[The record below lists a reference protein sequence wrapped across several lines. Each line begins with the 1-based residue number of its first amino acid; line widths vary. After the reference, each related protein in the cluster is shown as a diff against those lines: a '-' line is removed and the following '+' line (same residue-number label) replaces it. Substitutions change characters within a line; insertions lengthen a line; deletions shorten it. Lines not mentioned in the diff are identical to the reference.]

1 VSPIPV
7 VCLDVDVRDVAFA
20 GAAEQARMLAE
31 GKITA
36 PALLDIYLDR
46 IARLDPQLN
55 SFRVV
60 LESSAR
66 QEAKDAQTRLD
77 AGERLP
83 LLGVP
88 VAIKDDIDVAG
99 QLTTFGSDA
108 VSTPK
113 SADAEVV
120 RRLREAGAVIIGK
133 TNVPELMMLPM
144 CESKT
149 FGATRNPWN
158 TDLTPGGS
166 SGGNGAALAAG
177 LVPLAVG
184 SDGGGSIRIPSSW
197 CGLYGLKTSRDL
209 VPLAP
214 RDEPW
219 CGLDVYGPMARS
231 VEDVALFLDVA
242 SSTPGPGGSFV
253 AAAAKGPGQLRIAW
267 STRVPPLVSDKVGDK
282 QKAAVKAA
290 AEDLLR
296 DTLGHVVEHRDQDLP
311 LLTIYG
317 YYLPRYLRGVRNDA
331 HPLPHKNRL
340 EIRTRCMAFL
350 GSLFPACFI
359 RWIRGREENIRKRVL
374 PLLEDFDVLITPGN
388 AQGPSRIGAYRC
400 KGPVLSLLA
409 ASDRVPF
416 YEVPNMTGQPAAV
429 VPWELDDD
437 GIPVSIQ
444 LIARPGDE
452 ATLLA
457 LSAQIEKHHAWAHR
471 RPLVS

>member
-1 VSPIPV
+1 VNPA
-7 VCLDVDVRDVAFA
+7 DVAFA
-20 GAAEQARMLAE
+20 GAAELARMLTA
-31 GKITA
+31 GTITA
-36 PALLDIYLDR
+36 PDLLEIYLDR

-55 SFRVV
+55 SFRIV

-66 QEAKDAQTRLD
+66 QEAQAAQARLD

-197 CGLYGLKTSRDL
+197 CGLYGLKTSRGQ

-242 SSTPGPGGSFV
+242 STTPGPGGGFV

-267 STRVPPLVSDKVGDK
+267 STKVPPLVSDKVGDK

-290 AEDLLR
+290 ADLLEQK
-296 DTLGHVVEHRDQDLP
+296 LGHVVKPRDPDLP

-340 EIRTRCMAFL
+340 EKRTRCMAFI
-350 GSLFPACFI
+350 GSLLPAWII
-359 RWIRGREENIRKRVL
+359 RLIRGREANLSKHVL
-374 PLLEDFDVLITPGN
+374 PLFEDFDILITPGN
-388 AQGPSRIGAYRC
+388 AQAPTRIGDYDG
-400 KGPVLSLLA
+400 KGAITSLFA

-452 ATLLA
+452 VTLLA

-471 RPLVS
+471 RPPVS